1 MSNMN
6 NGRIQWS
13 KAEVV
18 GTKALSH
25 ADLTIYRTPFVLSPD
40 AVQRLSTMTLEESDN
55 TLHNMMWRG
64 LIAHNANGPVRGSS
78 WCAVSHHIMGI
89 EYVAGK
95 ATGFVTIGRSVGI
108 GD

>member
-1 MSNMN
+1 MEAMMSNMN

-55 TLHNMMWRG
+55 ALHNMMWRG
-64 LIAHNANGPVRGSS
+64 VIARNTGGPTWGG
-78 WCAVSHHIMGI
+78 VSHAIMGI